1 MRFFFTTSLVIAG
14 CLLVSGCAK
23 HYTPQIS
30 LGESD
35 DMIPLRVELRP
46 LKHSAEPM
54 APGQAYGVVADKVKP
69 AEPGELSGPIT
80 QAILRDFRENF
91 VFQDID
97 RHVNHPDAIL
107 SGTINT
113 FYEKYQPKGW
123 TQVPG
128 AKSVATSL
136 AKLLDVETYTGTTAV
151 DLDLV
156 LRKPD
161 GTRIGVYHGHAAK
174 IDEFVPDKQNR
185 PGARL
190 NWALSKA
197 IKEIRD
203 ALLSDAKVQQ
213 YAEQARMLPEGR
225 QGE

>member
-1 MRFFFTTSLVIAG
+1 
-14 CLLVSGCAK
+14 
-23 HYTPQIS
+23 
-30 LGESD
+30 
-35 DMIPLRVELRP
+35 
-46 LKHSAEPM
+46 M

-69 AEPGELSGPIT
+69 AGPEELSGPIT
-80 QAILRDFRENF
+80 QALLKDFRENF
-91 VFQDID
+91 VFQEID
-97 RHVNHPDAIL
+97 RHVEHPDAIM

-113 FYEKYQPKGW
+113 FYEKYHPKGW

-128 AKSVATSL
+128 GKSL
-136 AKLLDVETYTGTTAV
+136 AKLMDVETYTGSTEV

-174 IDEFVPDKQNR
+174 TDEFVPDKQNQ

-197 IKEIRD
+197 VKEIRD
-203 ALLSDAKVQQ
+203 ALLNDAKVKQ
-213 YAEQARMLPEGR
+213 YAGQAQEIREGR
-225 QGE
+225 KEERP